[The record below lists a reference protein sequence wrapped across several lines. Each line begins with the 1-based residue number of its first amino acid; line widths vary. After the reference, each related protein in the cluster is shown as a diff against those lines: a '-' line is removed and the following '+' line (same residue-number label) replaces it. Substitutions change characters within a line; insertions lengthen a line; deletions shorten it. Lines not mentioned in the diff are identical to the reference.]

1 MKLVSAATDIL
12 GSEIGM
18 GAEGRERGPNGA
30 LVKSRKAGERHFF
43 RMIMMWKLK
52 LNMQYPERKLDYS
65 TGESG
70 RDGGLQLSTYP
81 FPCLMFCYK

>member
-12 GSEIGM
+12 GSENGM

-52 LNMQYPERKLDYS
+52 LN
-65 TGESG
+65 
-70 RDGGLQLSTYP
+70 LQ
-81 FPCLMFCYK
+81 